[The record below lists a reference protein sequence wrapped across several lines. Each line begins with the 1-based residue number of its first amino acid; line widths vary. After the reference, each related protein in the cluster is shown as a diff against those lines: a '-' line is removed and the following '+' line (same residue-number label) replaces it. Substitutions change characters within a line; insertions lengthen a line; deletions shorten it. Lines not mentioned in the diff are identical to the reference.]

1 MLVVIVLLLTAK
13 KLLIDQD
20 INIQRRIDM
29 DLLSRSMRGAVV
41 YALVLPVIFWPF
53 DFYVLQPVL
62 STVFTL
68 SMLFISIL
76 RWVHKSITTQLY
88 LYSPKLWRSLFYFL
102 SLCHASI
109 LSTFFIFAIFD
120 ERFTPIIHVSMLIV
134 GGISSGAV
142 VALIPRIK
150 FSLVNLSVLLVPSM
164 VAGVIIP
171 EKFPFSGMIAVYF
184 VYIAMIGVRSAK
196 EYIRSFEIEL
206 ILDEQ
211 KNELERQGK
220 TDALTNIYNRGY
232 FNIELE
238 KQWEY
243 ASRLKLRLSLLLIDV
258 DHFKAINDNYGHLL
272 GDACLVHIATI
283 INQVGKRETD
293 LVARF
298 GGEEFVLLILENEGD
313 DAAKIAEVLRHRIE
327 NSPFHVDG
335 KSFPVT
341 VSIGVASIQPSH
353 KIDSR
358 QLIEYADIA
367 LYKAKR
373 QGRNLVIVHA
383 N

>member
-1 MLVVIVLLLTAK
+1 
-13 KLLIDQD
+13 LIDKD
-20 INIQRRIDM
+20 VTIQKRIDM
-29 DLLSRSMRGAVV
+29 DLVSRSMTGIVV
-41 YALVLPVIFWPF
+41 YALLMPVVFWPF
-53 DFYVLQPVL
+53 DFYLLQPML
-62 STVFTL
+62 SIIFAVGMF
-68 SMLFISIL
+68 FISIL
-76 RWVHKSITTQLY
+76 RMIHRVYTEKLY
-88 LYSPKLWRSLFYFL
+88 RYSAKLWRLLFMFL

-109 LSTFFIFAIFD
+109 LSTFFVFSIYD
-120 ERFTPIIHVSMLIV
+120 ERFTSILHVTMLAI

-150 FSLVNLSVLLVPSM
+150 FSLVNLSVLLIPSI
-164 VAGVIIP
+164 VAGVIIN
-171 EKFPFSGMIAVYF
+171 EKLPYAGMIAVYF
-184 VYIAMIGVRSAK
+184 GFIAMIGVRSSK

-206 ILDEQ
+206 MLDEQ

-220 TDALTNIYNRGY
+220 IDALTHIYNRGY

-258 DHFKAINDNYGHLL
+258 DHFKVFNDNYGHLL
-272 GDACLVHIATI
+272 GDACLVHIAEI
-283 INQVGKRETD
+283 INQVAKRETD
-293 LVARF
+293 LAARF
-298 GGEEFVLLILENEGD
+298 GGEEFVLLILENESNE
-313 DAAKIAEVLRHRIE
+313 AAKIAEVLRKKIE
-327 NSPFHVDG
+327 SSPFHVDG

-358 QLIEYADIA
+358 QLIEHADLA
-367 LYKAKR
+367 LYKAKH
-373 QGRNLVIVHA
+373 QGRNLVKVHL